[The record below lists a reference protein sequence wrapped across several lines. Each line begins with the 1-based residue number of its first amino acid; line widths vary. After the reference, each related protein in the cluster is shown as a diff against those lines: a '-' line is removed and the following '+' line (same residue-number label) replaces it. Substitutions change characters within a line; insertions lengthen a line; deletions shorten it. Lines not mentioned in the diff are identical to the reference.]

1 MENKENR
8 QEPSMVKTLGIVKMF
23 RLIGP
28 GIIIAASIIGPG
40 TVTTTSSTGA
50 KYGYMLLWCC
60 IVSAIL
66 AYILNEPGLRWTLK
80 TGKTMLEGI
89 REMNP
94 ILSKVT
100 FIALFVGALAYQ
112 TGNYLGATAFRLSKT
127 VP

>member
-1 MENKENR
+1 MKLWKAKEQVCGTQIISFLAACTEICHENVCRINYNRGYYMENKENR

-66 AYILNEPGLRWTLK
+66 AYILN
-80 TGKTMLEGI
+80 
-89 REMNP
+89 
-94 ILSKVT
+94 
-100 FIALFVGALAYQ
+100 
-112 TGNYLGATAFRLSKT
+112 
-127 VP
+127 